1 MSPTPQAINGW
12 SQVKGRLKKGYG
24 IASGQA
30 QHSPYP
36 RGSILL
42 QTPHFLQRGLDIR
55 CFYSGT
61 LNISIAPLIFR
72 MTNPRW
78 RFDNL
83 AWFEGLCE
91 TFSFS
96 QCCLLVDRDTVDGL
110 IYYPH
115 PETKP
120 DHFHDNST
128 LEVLAPYMG
137 NLEENTEI
145 SLLLPSKEIQISE
158 IESCSR
164 GRKT

>member
-1 MSPTPQAINGW
+1 MG
-12 SQVKGRLKKGYG
+12 KLKKGYG

-30 QHSPYP
+30 LHSPYP
-36 RGSILL
+36 QGSILL

-55 CFYSGT
+55 HFYPAT

-72 MTNPRW
+72 MTNPHW

-96 QCCLLVDRDTVDGL
+96 QCRLLVDRDTVDGL

-115 PETKP
+115 PDTKP

-128 LEVLAPYMG
+128 LEVLAPFLG
-137 NLEENTEI
+137 NLEAGTNITI
-145 SLLLPSKEIQISE
+145 WVLSQE
-158 IESCSR
+158 IEVR
-164 GRKT
+164 

>member
-1 MSPTPQAINGW
+1 MSANPQATNGW
-12 SQVKGRLKKGYG
+12 TPVKGKLKKGYG

-30 QHSPYP
+30 LHSPYP
-36 RGSILL
+36 QGSILL
-42 QTPHFLQRGLDIR
+42 QTPHFLRRGLDIR
-55 CFYSGT
+55 YFYPAT

-96 QCCLLVDRDTVDGL
+96 QCRLLVDRDTADGL

-128 LEVLAPYMG
+128 IEVLAPYMG
-137 NLEENTEI
+137 NLEEGAVI

-158 IESCSR
+158 IESSRR